1 MVEEEPGPHGS
12 PGPSDGSPSPVP
24 TGTQLPLLP
33 QGVFPSTGF
42 PVDMQKMW
50 MSLMMQMQ
58 SGGGFPVAAAAL
70 AQLQQAQQQ
79 PGLPPG
85 LAPGAPLVPRPPSS
99 DTALSPGSSGCSV
112 TADQVSLSS
121 VHYWPRLQSRR
132 VYSLSSSPFSIHF
145 ILSLGA
151 RFLIAFPLWITL
163 LISLSLFSLDRPI
176 LPPISFLSTPLS
188 SLP

>member
-33 QGVFPSTGF
+33 QGVFPSAGF

-58 SGGGFPVAAAAL
+58 AGAAAGGFPVAAAAL

-112 TADQVSLSS
+112 TADQVSLYSI
-121 VHYWPRLQSRR
+121 HNWPRLQSRR
-132 VYSLSSSPFSIHF
+132 GLFPPSSSLLHSS
-145 ILSLGA
+145 SLDA

-163 LISLSLFSLDRPI
+163 LISLFSLN
-176 LPPISFLSTPLS
+176 
-188 SLP
+188 